1 MNSKRLVF
9 YQVDEDVIGR
19 EEMARRMLQLRRSLL
34 LQPGLARTTS
44 WPTRIMGRLRR
55 LVGIR

>member
-19 EEMARRMLQLRRSLL
+19 EEMARRMQQLRRSLL

-44 WPTRIMGRLRR
+44 WPARILGRLRR
-55 LVGIR
+55 LVGSR